1 MFDKSVLKT
10 FLFFGLMVVSLG
22 ACSGSSDG
30 ARSSGNGD
38 GASLSD
44 KGDDA
49 RFSGEGDVVDRKSF
63 LKAYADCKSKLGDSK
78 DGRLVMNCVTRIFNK
93 QVDDY
98 CADKGMSS
106 AHEKC
111 AQLHGRVAIDLMMN
125 AGQDLE
131 EAMDA
136 ANTRSR

>member
-10 FLFFGLMVVSLG
+10 FLFVGLMVVSLG
-22 ACSGSSDG
+22 ACSGSSD
-30 ARSSGNGD
+30 
-38 GASLSD
+38 
-44 KGDDA
+44 A
-49 RFSGEGDVVDRKSF
+49 RFSGEGEVVDRKSF

-111 AQLHGRVAIDLMMN
+111 AQLHGRVAVDLMMN

-136 ANTRSR
+136 ANSRRK